1 MGSSPVTRTVTV
13 ANHDGLHLRAA
24 TLIAELVR
32 GYRAE
37 VKVVKGSDRVNATD
51 VLQVVSLATHA
62 GETLL
67 LEATGEEAE
76 AALDGLARLFANR
89 FENEAPRGK
98 RQPQGGLPS
107 RDP

>member
-1 MGSSPVTRTVTV
+1 MCSSPVTRTVTV

-62 GETLL
+62 GEKLL

-76 AALDGLARLFANR
+76 AVLDGLARLFAGRFQNEQPHSNR
-89 FENEAPRGK
+89 KQHGDLRPRG
-98 RQPQGGLPS
+98 P
-107 RDP
+107 